1 MLPDNEADPELAS
14 KLKLKRE
21 KEREKERAKVEKEK
35 EYEEGI
41 DALFHLNNLK
51 TKLHDT
57 EPYNVQK
64 VEHFAL
70 LQHMASTK
78 LTRYKKH
85 YCTLKDFVARY
96 ALKRNCNYFLFN
108 KPH

>member
-41 DALFHLNNLK
+41 DAFFPINNLIW
-51 TKLHDT
+51 LNS
-57 EPYNVQK
+57 Y
-64 VEHFAL
+64 
-70 LQHMASTK
+70 
-78 LTRYKKH
+78 
-85 YCTLKDFVARY
+85 
-96 ALKRNCNYFLFN
+96 
-108 KPH
+108 

>member
-41 DALFHLNNLK
+41 YALFHLNNLICFLQIAAE
-51 TKLHDT
+51 TFV
-57 EPYNVQK
+57 YNMN
-64 VEHFAL
+64 L
-70 LQHMASTK
+70 
-78 LTRYKKH
+78 Y
-85 YCTLKDFVARY
+85 
-96 ALKRNCNYFLFN
+96 LF
-108 KPH
+108 

>member
-41 DALFHLNNLK
+41 YALFHLNNLI
-51 TKLHDT
+51 
-57 EPYNVQK
+57 
-64 VEHFAL
+64 
-70 LQHMASTK
+70 SS
-78 LTRYKKH
+78 
-85 YCTLKDFVARY
+85 
-96 ALKRNCNYFLFN
+96 
-108 KPH
+108 

>member
-41 DALFHLNNLK
+41 DALFHLNNLIC
-51 TKLHDT
+51 
-57 EPYNVQK
+57 
-64 VEHFAL
+64 
-70 LQHMASTK
+70 S
-78 LTRYKKH
+78 
-85 YCTLKDFVARY
+85 
-96 ALKRNCNYFLFN
+96 
-108 KPH
+108 

>member
-41 DALFHLNNLK
+41 DALFHLNNLICF
-51 TKLHDT
+51 LI
-57 EPYNVQK
+57 
-64 VEHFAL
+64 L
-70 LQHMASTK
+70 
-78 LTRYKKH
+78 YK
-85 YCTLKDFVARY
+85 
-96 ALKRNCNYFLFN
+96 
-108 KPH
+108 

>member
-41 DALFHLNNLK
+41 DALFHLNNLICSLAAEK
-51 TKLHDT
+51 FV
-57 EPYNVQK
+57 Y
-64 VEHFAL
+64 
-70 LQHMASTK
+70 HMN
-78 LTRYKKH
+78 LY
-85 YCTLKDFVARY
+85 LFF
-96 ALKRNCNYFLFN
+96 RNN
-108 KPH
+108 KGI

>member
-41 DALFHLNNLK
+41 DALFPINDLILLKHL
-51 TKLHDT
+51 
-57 EPYNVQK
+57 
-64 VEHFAL
+64 
-70 LQHMASTK
+70 
-78 LTRYKKH
+78 
-85 YCTLKDFVARY
+85 CII
-96 ALKRNCNYFLFN
+96 
-108 KPH
+108 

>member
-41 DALFHLNNLK
+41 YALFHLNNLIFLAAE
-51 TKLHDT
+51 TFV
-57 EPYNVQK
+57 YNMNLYL
-64 VEHFAL
+64 F
-70 LQHMASTK
+70 
-78 LTRYKKH
+78 
-85 YCTLKDFVARY
+85 F
-96 ALKRNCNYFLFN
+96 RNN
-108 KPH
+108 KGI

>member
-41 DALFHLNNLK
+41 DALFHINNLICSC
-51 TKLHDT
+51 LD
-57 EPYNVQK
+57 
-64 VEHFAL
+64 
-70 LQHMASTK
+70 
-78 LTRYKKH
+78 
-85 YCTLKDFVARY
+85 
-96 ALKRNCNYFLFN
+96 
-108 KPH
+108 

>member
-41 DALFHLNNLK
+41 YALLHMNNLICSLIAAEK
-51 TKLHDT
+51 FV
-57 EPYNVQK
+57 YNMNLYL
-64 VEHFAL
+64 F
-70 LQHMASTK
+70 
-78 LTRYKKH
+78 
-85 YCTLKDFVARY
+85 F
-96 ALKRNCNYFLFN
+96 RNN
-108 KPH
+108 KGI